1 MSTILKFVLGT
12 GSNQGL
18 AISPSK
24 FAGAKI
30 NGPGV
35 MEVHFHKTTGG
46 AAAFTEIELTITDGA
61 KGIEQKRAFQAV
73 ANALG
78 GHPRHGAVVEVA
90 DVPAKKFIHRNIIGI
105 TAINL

>member
-1 MSTILKFVLGT
+1 MSTTIKFVKSAT
-12 GSNQGL
+12 EGL

-30 NGPGV
+30 RAAGV

-46 AAAFTEIELTITDGA
+46 AAAFSEIELTITDGA
-61 KGIEQKRAFQAV
+61 AGIEQKRAFQAL

-90 DVPAKKFIHRNIIGI
+90 DVLTGKFIHRDITGI
-105 TAINL
+105 TAVNL

>member
-1 MSTILKFVLGT
+1 MSTTIKFVKSAT
-12 GSNQGL
+12 EGL

-30 NGPGV
+30 NGAGV

-46 AAAFTEIELTITDGA
+46 AAAFSEIELSITDGA
-61 KGIEQKRAFQAV
+61 AGVEQKRAFQAL
-73 ANALG
+73 ANAMG

-90 DVPAKKFIHRNIIGI
+90 DVLTGKFIHRDI
-105 TAINL
+105 TGVSAVNL